1 MNERADM
8 EDTTS
13 PNTLTHADV
22 LSSFKAT
29 LSTLRAVKPE
39 DRSGL
44 DRRYAVTITELEKVF
59 AYFYTYIYSQ
69 EISK

>member
-1 MNERADM
+1 M
-8 EDTTS
+8 ENNLTS
-13 PNTLTHADV
+13 TLTSTDV
-22 LSSFKAT
+22 LSAFKTA

-59 AYFYTYIYSQ
+59 AYYYTYIYVQ
-69 EISK
+69 ELEQ

>member
-1 MNERADM
+1 MNERANM
-8 EDTTS
+8 ENITI
-13 PNTLTHADV
+13 TLTKEDV
-22 LSSFKAT
+22 LSSLKTT

-39 DRSGL
+39 DRSGI

-69 EISK
+69 EANKE

>member
-1 MNERADM
+1 M
-8 EDTTS
+8 EEQNS
-13 PNTLTHADV
+13 PNTLTPIDV
-22 LSSFKAT
+22 LSSLKGA

-59 AYFYTYIYSQ
+59 AYFYTYIYTQ
-69 EISK
+69 EANKE

>member
-1 MNERADM
+1 MNERANM
-8 EDTTS
+8 ESNSTI
-13 PNTLTHADV
+13 TLNKEDV
-22 LSSFKAT
+22 LSAFKT
-29 LSTLRAVKPE
+29 LLSTLRAVKPE

-69 EISK
+69 EANQ

>member
-1 MNERADM
+1 MSEQTD
-8 EDTTS
+8 
-13 PNTLTHADV
+13 TLTKHDV
-22 LSSFKAT
+22 LSAFKTA

-59 AYFYTYIYSQ
+59 AYYHTYIYLQ
-69 EISK
+69 EANRE

>member
-1 MNERADM
+1 M
-8 EDTTS
+8 EEQNS
-13 PNTLTHADV
+13 PNTLTTTDV
-22 LSSFKAT
+22 LSSLKGA

-39 DRSGL
+39 DRSGI
-44 DRRYAVTITELEKVF
+44 DRRYAIVITELEKVF

>member
-1 MNERADM
+1 M
-8 EDTTS
+8 EEQNS
-13 PNTLTHADV
+13 PNTLTSTDV
-22 LSSFKAT
+22 LSSLKSA

-59 AYFYTYIYSQ
+59 AYYYTYIYVQ
-69 EISK
+69 EMNK

>member
-1 MNERADM
+1 MNERANM
-8 EDTTS
+8 ES
-13 PNTLTHADV
+13 NSTLTKEDV
-22 LSSFKAT
+22 LSSLKTT

-59 AYFYTYIYSQ
+59 AYFHTYIYTQ
-69 EISK
+69 EANQ

>member
-1 MNERADM
+1 MSEK
-8 EDTTS
+8 T
-13 PNTLTHADV
+13 NTLNKEDV
-22 LSSFKAT
+22 LSSFKTT

-39 DRSGL
+39 DRSGF

-69 EISK
+69 EANQ

>member
-1 MNERADM
+1 M
-8 EDTTS
+8 ENNSTT
-13 PNTLTHADV
+13 TLTPDDV
-22 LSSFKAT
+22 LSAFKTT

-39 DRSGL
+39 DRSGI

-69 EISK
+69 EANQ

>member
-1 MNERADM
+1 M
-8 EDTTS
+8 EEQNS
-13 PNTLTHADV
+13 PNTLTPRDV
-22 LSSFKAT
+22 LSSLKGA

-39 DRSGL
+39 DRSGI
-44 DRRYAVTITELEKVF
+44 DRRYAIVITELEKVF

>member
-1 MNERADM
+1 MNERASM
-8 EDTTS
+8 ESNSTI
-13 PNTLTHADV
+13 TLTKEDV
-22 LSSFKAT
+22 LSSFKTT

-39 DRSGL
+39 NRTGL

-69 EISK
+69 EANQ

>member
-1 MNERADM
+1 M
-8 EDTTS
+8 EEQNS
-13 PNTLTHADV
+13 PNTLTTTDV
-22 LSSFKAT
+22 LSSLKGA

-39 DRSGL
+39 DRSGI
-44 DRRYAVTITELEKVF
+44 DRRYAIVTTELEKVF

>member
-1 MNERADM
+1 M
-8 EDTTS
+8 EEQNS
-13 PNTLTHADV
+13 PNTLTTTDV
-22 LSSFKAT
+22 LSSLKGA

-59 AYFYTYIYSQ
+59 AYFHTYIYSQ
-69 EISK
+69 EANKA